1 MLVSWVL
8 SWPQHVPQSEPLVP
22 CSHNALLRL
31 SVQSAP
37 LKLRKAQ
44 SRKLCATSHPH
55 YNANC
60 SRSRLWIE
68 IKTAEITVVLIS
80 ILFWVEPESIR
91 QGNSPKPGQDAPAF
105 PTRGGTALPYLVDWV
120 GWAAWSAPCL

>member
-8 SWPQHVPQSEPLVP
+8 SWPQHLPQSEPLAH
-22 CSHNALLRL
+22 CSPNAPLRS

-80 ILFWVEPESIR
+80 ILFWVEPESSDKVTHQSR
-91 QGNSPKPGQDAPAF
+91 ARMPLRFQPGEERPF
-105 PTRGGTALPYLVDWV
+105 LI
-120 GWAAWSAPCL
+120 